1 MARSETP
8 GRDHIDGYPQQGLQ
22 ILGEPHLIEERRL
35 RLKVNEEIDVAGRSG
50 IASGDGPE
58 DRHPRRVT
66 TKSGRQDRLPTA
78 PQGVDRR
85 YDLGHI
91 RSVPGGRTPQS
102 AAARPLGDG
111 VGDVGM
117 AAPLTRLLRR
127 PRTYSGRSRAL
138 KRKVSKTVS
147 GRRGRRTPDLM
158 RVMHAL

>member
-91 RSVPGGRTPQS
+91 RSVPGGRTP
-102 AAARPLGDG
+102 
-111 VGDVGM
+111 
-117 AAPLTRLLRR
+117 
-127 PRTYSGRSRAL
+127 
-138 KRKVSKTVS
+138 
-147 GRRGRRTPDLM
+147 
-158 RVMHAL
+158 